1 MCSLPRLPYMHLDGI
16 LGRDALRGTTWSV
29 RVRRGGTDGVVAEH
43 EPDRRL
49 RTASVG
55 KILLL
60 LEVASRIGEGSL
72 SPAAPLSRLSV
83 PWVADSGLWQHLS
96 TDELSVT
103 DAATLVGSVSDNL
116 ATNVLLEEVGIE
128 AVAARAR
135 SLGVVD
141 AVLHDHVRPE
151 RTDDVP
157 WTLSE
162 GSGGEWCDLMLAL
175 HEGALSDGSVCRRVL
190 DWVATGTDHSMVA
203 AALHLDPLSHGVDPC
218 SRPRLWSK
226 TGTDDGVR
234 ADVGVMADGGR
245 SVGYAAICTWDP
257 EGGPEVADVL
267 DAMRDVGA
275 ICAQLVRGDL

>member
-1 MCSLPRLPYMHLDGI
+1 PACTCLLLRGVPSRVGQGSRSPASPLPRRAVPC
-16 LGRDALRGTTWSV
+16 
-29 RVRRGGTDGVVAEH
+29 VA
-43 EPDRRL
+43 
-49 RTASVG
+49 A
-55 KILLL
+55 
-60 LEVASRIGEGSL
+60 
-72 SPAAPLSRLSV
+72 
-83 PWVADSGLWQHLS
+83 SGLWQHLS

-175 HEGALSDGSVCRRVL
+175 HAGALSDGSE
-190 DWVATGTDHSMVA
+190 
-203 AALHLDPLSHGVDPC
+203 
-218 SRPRLWSK
+218 
-226 TGTDDGVR
+226 
-234 ADVGVMADGGR
+234 
-245 SVGYAAICTWDP
+245 I
-257 EGGPEVADVL
+257 
-267 DAMRDVGA
+267 
-275 ICAQLVRGDL
+275 